1 MLQLPPI
8 SGLLKTNKLMRNQFQ
23 VLFAACVAISLP
35 AFAETYP
42 PSAYKDGA
50 VKCMQVRSYDCAE
63 KNWNQY
69 IKMRPTD
76 AKAIASLAITYHWAD
91 KPEASIIQAEKA
103 ISMGEGTYDLFAAY
117 SESLAKTGRIEEA
130 IDWGYKTLAILPNLV
145 NVRGDV
151 AKYLVMRK
159 REFEALTLLA
169 SFDSSLEAQ
178 GHGHYFDGQ
187 RIAIESSLER
197 QGQTITATAKSM
209 RLPKTKEHFYAPVKL
224 GDNKIEAFM
233 VDTGATK
240 TTLNDDMLN
249 DSKASYKVVKPL
261 VNMQTADGR
270 NVQARV
276 VTIDNMKVGP
286 FELRKVT
293 AVVCK
298 TCKPLLGQGSLSQF
312 NMVSSK
318 TQGVEFLTLELR

>member
-1 MLQLPPI
+1 
-8 SGLLKTNKLMRNQFQ
+8 MRIQFQ
-23 VLFAACVAISLP
+23 ALLAICAAISLP
-35 AFAETYP
+35 TFAETYP

-76 AKAIASLAITYHWAD
+76 AKAVASLAITYHWAD

-169 SFDSSLEAQ
+169 SFDASLDAQ

-197 QGQTITATAKSM
+197 QGQTSTATAKSM

-240 TTLNDDMLN
+240 TTLNDDMLSN
-249 DSKASYKVVKPL
+249 SKVTFKVVKPL

>member
-1 MLQLPPI
+1 MLQLPPF
-8 SGLLKTNKLMRNQFQ
+8 SGQLKTNKLMRNQLPALLAVCITICF
-23 VLFAACVAISLP
+23 P

-42 PSAYKDGA
+42 PSAYKEGA
-50 VKCMQVRSYDCAE
+50 IKCMQVRSYDCAE
-63 KNWNQY
+63 KNWTQY

-76 AKAIASLAITYHWAD
+76 AKAIASLAINYHWAD
-91 KPEASIIQAEKA
+91 KPEASIVQAEKA
-103 ISMGEGTYDLFAAY
+103 IGMGEGTYDLFAAY

-130 IDWGYKTLAILPNLV
+130 IDWGYKTLAVVPTLV

-178 GHGHYFDGQ
+178 GHRHYFDGQ

-197 QGQTITATAKSM
+197 QGQTSASTAKSM

-224 GDNKIEAFM
+224 GDNRIEAFM

-240 TTLNDDMLN
+240 TTLNDEMLIN
-249 DSKASYKVVKPL
+249 SKATYKVVKPL

-286 FELRKVT
+286 FELHKVT
-293 AVVCK
+293 AVICK